1 MGNFI
6 FVNFSG
12 EAFRCDTIE
21 QARNMQRREGGSIIS
36 AENKELVEQ
45 TIKEMKRTF
54 KKFKQYTKI
63 TQK

>member
-1 MGNFI
+1 MENFV

-12 EAFRCDTIE
+12 EAFSCDTIE

-36 AENKELVEQ
+36 AENKQLVEQ

-54 KKFKQYTKI
+54 KKFKQFTK
-63 TQK
+63 QKT